1 MTDDFSPITGRCMCG
16 AVEVSAAEP
25 FVGALYCHCTRCQR
39 RSGTTRSMTALCPA
53 GAFSVTAGEEKV
65 RIWDPADGWLKAF
78 CADCGSHTHDQPGR
92 PQARG
97 DPSGLPGRRPR
108 HPPLGAPVR
117 GLRLPARAAPRRRAA
132 RASRAAGD
140 HRAALRPSTRPQPSA
155 TSASS
160 RGQAAVDAAV
170 RRASERSCS
179 RLRTEL
185 GRAISLIADAV
196 SLPGVDRAE
205 LRQARRW
212 SATPEWPRL
221 PSIAPTCA
229 RRLSRC

>member
-39 RSGTTRSMTALCPA
+39 RSGTTRSALLCPA

-78 CADCGSHTHDQPGR
+78 CADCGSHTHDPNGR

-97 DPSGLPGRRPR
+97 DPSGLPWTTT
-108 HPPLGAPVR
+108 
-117 GLRLPARAAPRRRAA
+117 PASAPRRTSSWPTPPRSSRSPTTGC
-132 RASRAAGD
+132 RASPSGWGPPSRSETQAPDRSPA
-140 HRAALRPSTRPQPSA
+140 RPPLP
-155 TSASS
+155 S

-170 RRASERSCS
+170 RRASGEAVLASGPSSGERS
-179 RLRTEL
+179 R
-185 GRAISLIADAV
+185 
-196 SLPGVDRAE
+196 
-205 LRQARRW
+205 
-212 SATPEWPRL
+212 
-221 PSIAPTCA
+221 
-229 RRLSRC
+229 